1 MSEVKLPPVIKILP
15 TQLAN
20 QIAAGEVI
28 ERPASVIKELL
39 ENALDA
45 SASRID
51 VELVNGGMDHIIV
64 TDDGHGVHAN
74 ELPLAI
80 SRHATSKLDSVE
92 DLLNLHSLGFRGEA
106 LASICSVSEW
116 EMISRPHAQKQ
127 AVKISYLLPD
137 EMIEINHAPGT
148 RVSIKQLFCNTP
160 ARRKFLRAERTEYRH
175 CEDVIKRM
183 ALARFDVAFYVK
195 HNGRQTLR
203 LPAVNDDVGRSR
215 RVAQICGEA
224 FIKQSMV
231 IDYPRSDMRLWG
243 WVSQTDYSRQS
254 TDLQYFYINGRI
266 IRDRVINH
274 AIRLAYQ
281 HVLPAG
287 RHAAYVLHLEIDPA
301 TVDVNVHPTKYEVRF
316 RESRII
322 HDFISRSIRDAI
334 KVTSSGYAENS
345 EQNAAQALYA
355 DLSVAEGNTYQGN
368 LQQTQIREQHGL
380 YQQTTDSFFGNILTI
395 VHDRFALTLRSQA
408 QNQFFIVDLQAVV
421 AIWVSSLWFARD
433 DKLEK
438 NEIKSLPLLIPQRLE
453 LSQNELT
460 AFEKNKDWFSTLGF
474 ELSVTEDKN
483 VLIRKI
489 PSLLQCYD
497 SAELIQK
504 LLVVAVDKKMPTTDS
519 EKFVSRI
526 FFDLIPDYKK
536 LDLKIIFA
544 AIKQS
549 SDKYAKCWR
558 ELSSLDLSDWLSR

>member
-45 SASRID
+45 SATRID
-51 VELVNGGMDHIIV
+51 IELVNGGMDHIIV

-74 ELPLAI
+74 ELSLAI
-80 SRHATSKLDSVE
+80 SRHATSKIDSVD

-106 LASICSVSEW
+106 LASICSVSQW
-116 EMISRPHAQKQ
+116 EMISRPHTQEQ
-127 AVKISYLLPD
+127 AAKMSYLLPD

-203 LPAVNDDVGRSR
+203 LPAVNDDIGRSR

-243 WVSQTDYSRQS
+243 WVSRADYSRQS

-281 HVLPAG
+281 HVLPVG

-334 KVTSSGYAENS
+334 KVTPPGYAAES
-345 EQNAAQALYA
+345 GPGASHVLYTGADYASSDIHQTGIAEQHVVYRQDAG
-355 DLSVAEGNTYQGN
+355 DLFGN
-368 LQQTQIREQHGL
+368 LL
-380 YQQTTDSFFGNILTI
+380 MI
-395 VHDRFALTLRSQA
+395 VHERFALTTQHQKVFL
-408 QNQFFIVDLQAVV
+408 IDLQM
-421 AIWVSSLWFARD
+421 AIATWVSSFWLG
-433 DKLEK
+433 EP
-438 NEIKSLPLLIPQRLE
+438 EIKSLPLLIPQRLE
-453 LSQNELT
+453 LRQRELAAYKKNEE
-460 AFEKNKDWFSTLGF
+460 AFSSLGF
-474 ELSVTEDKN
+474 ELSLTEDKN
-483 VLIRKI
+483 LLIRKI
-489 PSLLQCYD
+489 PSLLQYYD
-497 SAELIQK
+497 GEKLLQK
-504 LLVVAVDKKMPTTDS
+504 LFSLIVDS
-519 EKFVSRI
+519 ELSKHTVSAAL
-526 FFDLIPDYKK
+526 FDLIPDYKK
-536 LDLKIIFA
+536 LDLNIIFT
-544 AIKQS
+544 AIETS
-549 SDKYAKCWR
+549 SDEYATCWR
-558 ELSSLDLSDWLSR
+558 ELSTSDLSNWLSS